1 MSSQRAEG
9 GPAISPQRE
18 KNRESSESSKAEPDL
33 GAGGRQP
40 GGTVPPWVKEGRG
53 AGEESSF
60 GSWLRRQREMR
71 EIDLREIADRTKI
84 SLRYL
89 KAMEQDRFDLLPA
102 AVFAKGFLREYA
114 KYVGLN
120 ADEVVNFYLSAH
132 AEAGGGEA
140 EEHPPA
146 PGAGSSS
153 PWTWGVALALAAVL
167 ALALVAYLAF
177 YAESRRGDRTTA
189 PAPIAPPP
197 AAALPAPAALE
208 PPPPA
213 AAAPASAATSAP
225 LEVTLDFTQECWVE
239 VVMDGRDRIS
249 ELHVQ
254 GESLQ
259 LPAQR
264 SVVFSVIGN
273 PAGVEVQVNGMPFPL
288 PVAAGRLVR
297 DLRIDLD
304 TVERLRTATPR

>member
-1 MSSQRAEG
+1 M
-9 GPAISPQRE
+9 I
-18 KNRESSESSKAEPDL
+18 
-33 GAGGRQP
+33 
-40 GGTVPPWVKEGRG
+40 EGRG
-53 AGEESSF
+53 GSDEGSF
-60 GSWLRRQREMR
+60 GAWLRRQREMR

-120 ADEVVNFYLSAH
+120 PDDVVNFYLSAH
-132 AEAGGGEA
+132 VEGEEKDGEEEPSSGGG
-140 EEHPPA
+140 
-146 PGAGSSS
+146 GSSS

-167 ALALVAYLAF
+167 ALGLVAYLAF
-177 YAESRRGDRTTA
+177 YAESRRGGRSPSPSAADVPQTV
-189 PAPIAPPP
+189 PPP
-197 AAALPAPAALE
+197 SPV
-208 PPPPA
+208 PA
-213 AAAPASAATSAP
+213 AAAPPAAPPAETPPAAAPQAAPAQAAAP

-239 VVMDGRDRIS
+239 AVVDGRERIS

-259 LPAQR
+259 LAAQQR
-264 SVVFSVIGN
+264 VVLANIGN

-288 PVAAGRLVR
+288 AGAAGRPVH
-297 DLRIDLD
+297 DVTIDLE
-304 TVERLRTATPR
+304 TVERLRSRAPR